1 MDEPAPARR
10 AIFDSL
16 VFKMSFF
23 VSFIML
29 LSLLIISAVFIYSE
43 RQKVSSDIVKNGE
56 IFANSTIQK
65 IYADFAQYYTH
76 PADSDFEMFKN
87 NTQGVLKN
95 NEDVVGV
102 SMIASN
108 GRILFD
114 SGEFT
119 TGKAT
124 TDRTVDDPALL
135 QMLQSNSPA
144 TRTTHLKTG
153 QEVTEIVVPLP
164 EAGGG
169 HLLSMR
175 YLLSNKS
182 LNQRMNEIYQQLAL
196 VIIPLMLL
204 VIVIA
209 IPYTIA
215 FTRPIRVVTKAA
227 EDVRSG
233 NLDVQTNIKGKDE
246 IGTLASIFDQ
256 MVVNIK
262 NSRAELEKY
271 SKTLE
276 QQVAERTKELEESKK
291 TLEQKV
297 DELGRMNNLMVGR
310 ELKMAELKREIDD
323 LQAKLDGYPTPSHP
337 EETPVAETPAPP
349 ISTSIPSESKGTTT
363 PSSPPATDS
372 PATTSQPPSPS
383 PAPPSGGN
391 DKIEA

>member
-1 MDEPAPARR
+1 MDETAPARR

-23 VSFIML
+23 VSFVML
-29 LSLLIISAVFIYSE
+29 FSLLIISAVFIYSE

-65 IYADFAQYYTH
+65 IYADYAQYYTH
-76 PADSDFEMFKN
+76 PADSDFETFKS

-95 NEDVVGV
+95 NEDVIGV
-102 SMIASN
+102 SMIGSN
-108 GRILFD
+108 GRILFSSD
-114 SGEFT
+114 EFT

-135 QMLQSNSPA
+135 AMLQSNAPA
-144 TRTTHLKTG
+144 TRTTKLATG

-175 YLLSNKS
+175 YLLSNRS
-182 LNQRMNEIYQQLAL
+182 LNQRMNEIYRQLAL
-196 VIIPLMLL
+196 VIIPLMIL
-204 VIVIA
+204 VIIIA

-215 FTRPIRVVTKAA
+215 FTRPIRAVTKAA
-227 EDVRSG
+227 EAVRSG

-262 NSRAELEKY
+262 SSRAELEKY

-276 QQVAERTKELEESKK
+276 QQVAERTKQLEESKK
-291 TLEQKV
+291 TLEEKLV
-297 DELGRMNNLMVGR
+297 ELERMNKLMVGR
-310 ELKMAELKREIDD
+310 EIKMTELKTQIDT
-323 LQAKLDGYPTPSHP
+323 LTAKLNG
-337 EETPVAETPAPP
+337 
-349 ISTSIPSESKGTTT
+349 
-363 PSSPPATDS
+363 SPPPS
-372 PATTSQPPSPS
+372 NPPTN
-383 PAPPSGGN
+383 PPQ
-391 DKIEA
+391 A